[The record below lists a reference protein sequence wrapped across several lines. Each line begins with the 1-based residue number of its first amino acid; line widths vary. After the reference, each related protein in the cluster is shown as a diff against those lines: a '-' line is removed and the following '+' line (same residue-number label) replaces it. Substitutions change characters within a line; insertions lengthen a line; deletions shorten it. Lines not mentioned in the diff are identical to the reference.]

1 MNTTPRRAWAPW
13 FLVFLLAAAITVSG
27 CRAAREARAERRAA
41 RAANAV
47 AGAVKLD
54 GRFGEWPADAS
65 TIADAN
71 WVYFRISV
79 DGQENPLQASDST
92 LALWLDVDDNPAT
105 GKQMPSPRVAGAIG
119 VDLVVEFSPQDAS
132 GKATSGVA
140 AYTFDAAGSKISL
153 NQAQLELAAAPTV
166 ASPNYEI
173 RISRYPDPSAAPVLA
188 RMLSAGG
195 QARGM
200 FVLVENAKV
209 VGWSDPEALRLPAA
223 AKGRPEAGL
232 TVPAKAPGSIRVMS
246 YNVLKSQPA
255 KNPGPFSRL
264 IQVIKPDVI
273 LLQEWDADE
282 ATARAWFTAVVSGES
297 KWHARAGMGGEV
309 LIVSTYPIRP
319 LLTEP
324 VRAESATNPVRFVS
338 GVVSTPMGDVA
349 VGSVHLKCCG
359 TVGSSEDK
367 RRMAE
372 ATAIREAMESALG
385 ATSTPIRI
393 IAGDLN
399 LVGSV
404 TPLEILSSKLDFDG
418 SSLSPVEAEILGD
431 PANFTWFNTAERFPP
446 GRLDYILFSDSTAAV
461 ANSFIL
467 DTRRL
472 NQKALAAMGL
482 DRNDSAASDHMPLVV
497 DLKPR

>member
-1 MNTTPRRAWAPW
+1 MNTTFRRICSRW
-13 FLVFLLAAAITVSG
+13 LIVSLAAAAVTVSG

-54 GRFGEWPADAS
+54 GRFGEWPATAS

-71 WVYFRISV
+71 WVYFRVTV
-79 DGQENPLQASDST
+79 DGQAKPLQASDST

-105 GKQMPSPRVAGAIG
+105 GKQMPSPRVAAAIG
-119 VDLVVEFSPQDAS
+119 VDLVVEFSPQDDS

-140 AYTFDAAGSKISL
+140 AYTFDASGAKVVLS
-153 NQAQLELAAAPTV
+153 QAQLELAAAPTV
-166 ASPNYEI
+166 AASSYEI
-173 RISRYPDPSAAPVLA
+173 RISRYPDPSAAPVLS
-188 RMLSAGG
+188 RLLSAAG

-223 AKGRPEAGL
+223 GKGRPEAGL
-232 TVPAKAPGSIRVMS
+232 TVPAKAPGTIRVMS
-246 YNVLKSQPA
+246 YNVLKNEPA
-255 KNPGPFSRL
+255 KNPGPFARM

-273 LLQEWDADE
+273 LFQEWDADE
-282 ATARAWFTAVVSGES
+282 ATARAWFTAVVSGET
-297 KWHARAGMGGEV
+297 KWYAASGKGGDV
-309 LIVSTYPIRP
+309 LIVSPHPIRP
-319 LLTEP
+319 LLTES
-324 VRAESATNPVRFVS
+324 VRAEGVTNPVRFVS
-338 GVVSTPMGDVA
+338 GIVSTPQGDFA
-349 VGSVHLKCCG
+349 VGSTHLKCCG

-367 RRMAE
+367 RRIAE
-372 ATAIREAMESALG
+372 ATAIRAAMDSALG
-385 ATSTPIRI
+385 ATSTPVRI
-393 IAGDLN
+393 IGGDLN
-399 LVGSV
+399 LVGSS
-404 TPLEILSSKLDFDG
+404 TPLEILGAKLDFDG
-418 SSLSPVEAEILGD
+418 SSLSPVEAEVLGD
-431 PANFTWFNTAERFPP
+431 PAVFTWFNTAERFPP
-446 GRLDYILFSDSTAAV
+446 GRLDYILFSDSTATAV
-461 ANSFIL
+461 NSFIL